1 MQTDFVTMAGL
12 DPKHITVILLATFSV
27 ILCAEAVP
35 GWEKLSKEEELDLDR
50 QLKLINKPAI
60 KSFQTED
67 GDVIDCVDIYKQHAF
82 DHPMLKN
89 HKIQMKPTTIPKG
102 IRNHESETTYKSLQY
117 MLGNISCPQ
126 GSVPIKRATR
136 KDLIMARHIKSIGF
150 NHPTNTNASTS
161 GIDEG
166 GHHYAGVAYRAFV
179 VGGRANINVWNPSV
193 KVNQFSIASMSISK
207 GPKQQMN
214 NVQVGWGVNKAL
226 YPDGSRLYTYWT
238 GDGYQKTGC
247 FNTLCPGFVQVSTKI
262 HLGLNLRPVSTY
274 KGSQFHIAVSIQQD
288 NSTGNWLLTFFN
300 EYVGYWP
307 KALFTT
313 MADGADY
320 ISWAGSTYSIIT
332 DPTPTMGSGHFP
344 KEGGYGISA
353 FVNSIQIMPNR
364 FYKFVSPLYYVLDT
378 FADVPQ
384 CYDVIKNVAKDPNWG
399 AYIFFGGPGNCTFQ

>member
-1 MQTDFVTMAGL
+1 MQTAFVTMAGL
-12 DPKHITVILLATFSV
+12 DPKHIIVILLATFSV

-238 GDGYQKTGC
+238 
-247 FNTLCPGFVQVSTKI
+247 
-262 HLGLNLRPVSTY
+262 
-274 KGSQFHIAVSIQQD
+274 D